1 MSPKTLE
8 GLSYKEKVELYD
20 KLVAT
25 NPELVRKGDTIPYTS
40 LNGNMFSYLSK
51 SGSMALRLPSGQRE
65 AFLKKYKTTLHEAYG
80 IIQKEYV
87 TVPGALLQRTEEL
100 KQYLELSY
108 DYVKT
113 LKPKPSRKKD

>member
-20 KLVAT
+20 KLVGT
-25 NPELVRKGDTIPYTS
+25 NPKLNRKGDTIPYTS

-87 TVPGALLQRTEEL
+87 TVPDALLQRTEEL

>member
-80 IIQKEYV
+80 VIQKEYV
-87 TVPGALLQRTEEL
+87 TVPDGLLQRTEEL
-100 KQYLELSY
+100 EQYLEMSY
-108 DYVKT
+108 AYVKT
-113 LKPKPSRKKD
+113 LKPKLTKKKG